1 MRTLTPANA
10 DVKIL
15 IGAMIFFALLAILT
29 HPGWLLQLWASGFG
43 ILSGA
48 GVNLKLTPEQYRKPR
63 RIDESPFTFP
73 LWFGDSRFA
82 VWNHPLP
89 VSED

>member
-1 MRTLTPANA
+1 MT
-10 DVKIL
+10 
-15 IGAMIFFALLAILT
+15 FFALLAILT

-48 GVNLKLTPEQYRKPR
+48 GVNLKLTPEQYRKLR

-73 LWFGDSRFA
+73 FGSGTLVLQSGITRFQSQKIKT
-82 VWNHPLP
+82 VRLKRGLL
-89 VSED
+89 